1 MSTSKPKLKA
11 LGESA
16 KKNRKHYEFEGPHPQ
31 KLEAFNNPL
40 KAAVKNGNL
49 HQRPMLIDIDIP
61 EFTSLCPITG
71 QPDTAHLHILYA
83 PREKCVESKS
93 LKLYLMSYRQA
104 GAFHEEC
111 CQRIANDLIAL
122 MDPQELVITGTFA
135 ARGGISFNP
144 KVSYVRKEPGPAPKK
159 RR

>member
-1 MSTSKPKLKA
+1 MSASKPKLKA

-16 KKNRKHYEFEGPHPQ
+16 KKNRRHYEFEGPHPQ

-40 KAAVKNGNL
+40 KDSVLNSNL

-71 QPDTAHLHILYA
+71 QPDTASLHIQYS
-83 PREKCVESKS
+83 PRKKCVESKS

-111 CQRIANDLIAL
+111 CQRIANDLIKL

-144 KVSYVRKEPGPAPKK
+144 KVSYVRKEAAQVAKK
-159 RR
+159 HR